1 MGCLKKIFKSILFAL
16 AIVGF
21 LSIGG
26 KDWLIEVFDK
36 YLHTTHETTMQK
48 AQKVGDFSQINEEF
62 ELEKATGML
71 GYNGVIAEHKA
82 TGQKMIVVDANN
94 KPLLTRDDIIS
105 GEIEP
110 KLKSSLGKLKYQA
123 IGVDNLTIT
132 KHGELSSFG
141 HTVPYVKFKAK
152 ISRFPV
158 GEVGGIIAVAQ
169 NKKGED
175 RILVSANENSKYSQ
189 LLAEEFFKK
198 IK

>member
-1 MGCLKKIFKSILFAL
+1 MGCLKKIFQSVLLAL
-16 AIVGF
+16 AIIGF

-26 KDWLIEVFDK
+26 KEWLGNFFEK
-36 YLHTTHETTMQK
+36 YLHTTNETIAQK

-62 ELEKATGML
+62 ELEKATGMM

-94 KPLLTRDDIIS
+94 KPLLTRDDIITGNVES
-105 GEIEP
+105 
-110 KLKSSLGKLKYQA
+110 KLKSTLGKIKYQA
-123 IGVDNLTIT
+123 LGLENFTIT
-132 KHGELSSFG
+132 KHGELYSFG
-141 HTVPYVKFKAK
+141 KTVPYVKFRAK

-158 GEVGGIIAVAQ
+158 GEVGGVIAVAQ
-169 NKKGED
+169 NKDGED